1 MSRFVDQYLNECVL
15 GYPVFSSPRW
25 STLIAQ
31 VDSGAEQTNQQWSHP
46 MHRYTLPDAVRNMQT
61 FQSVRDHWL
70 VMRGPAH
77 TWPFRDPLDFASRPL
92 VNPNEPPA
100 ITDTDQIIGTGDGFT
115 RTFQLVKKY
124 AVGGQEYTRTIHLPV
139 VASVL
144 VKVAVQGAEA
154 QPPHT
159 VTRYGGEVVFD
170 TPPPAGR
177 LITAGFLFDVEVRF
191 EADNSFDGI
200 VSTFSL
206 GGYADIPLVEVRK
219 C

>member
-1 MSRFVDQYLNECVL
+1 M
-15 GYPVFSSPRW
+15 
-25 STLIAQ
+25 
-31 VDSGAEQTNQQWSHP
+31 VDSGAESVNQQWQHP
-46 MHRYTLPDAVRNMQT
+46 LHRYTLPQAVRDMEI

-92 VNPNEPPA
+92 AQSAIAPA
-100 ITDTDQIIGTGDGFT
+100 ITDTDQIIGTGNGSQT
-115 RTFQLVKKY
+115 KFQLVKTY
-124 AVGGQEYTRTIHLPV
+124 QVGSQTYTRKIHLPV

-144 VKVAVQGAEA
+144 VKVAVQGAEV

-159 VTRYGGEVVFD
+159 VTRYGGQVIFD

-191 EADNSFDGI
+191 EADNAFDGI